1 MPIDASVSAVDLNPL
16 LERQLLFVTGKGG
29 TGKTTVAAA
38 LACAAARSGRRV
50 LICEMDAKGS
60 LAGHL
65 ARQSSSFRPSDTVSF
80 EPVAVEPNLWMMTMD
95 TEASLR
101 EYLKIHLRL
110 PLLTKIGPLAAMFD
124 FVADAAP
131 GVKEVLAVGKV
142 TWEVRE
148 RHFDLVV
155 VDCEATGHVVSQIAA
170 PRVIHRLVPGGPLAG
185 QTKWMLEILDDFA
198 RTGIVVVSTAEEL
211 AVTESEMLIDR
222 LSRETESAVVAVVA
236 NRVEPRPLPHHLD
249 NECER
254 RLSTAEGSARQQL
267 SLVMLSLRRWNDAQS
282 YVNQLR
288 EIAGAREFI
297 EIEEHDDDPLPAMT
311 ELFAR

>member
-60 LAGHL
+60 LAAHL
-65 ARQSSSFRPSDTVSF
+65 ARQSSSFRPADTVSF
-80 EPVAVEPNLWMMTMD
+80 EPVKVEPNLWMMTMD

-155 VDCEATGHVVSQIAA
+155 VDCEASGHVVSQIAA
-170 PRVIHRLVPGGPLAG
+170 PRIIHRLVPGGPLAG
-185 QTKWMLEILDDFA
+185 QTKWMLDILDDPA
-198 RTGIVVVSTAEEL
+198 RTGIIVVSTAEEL

-222 LSRETESAVVAVVA
+222 LTRETETAVVAVVA

-254 RLSTAEGSARQQL
+254 HLITAEGSARQQL
-267 SLVMLSLRRWNDAQS
+267 SLVMRSLRRWNDAQS
-282 YVNQLR
+282 YVEQLR